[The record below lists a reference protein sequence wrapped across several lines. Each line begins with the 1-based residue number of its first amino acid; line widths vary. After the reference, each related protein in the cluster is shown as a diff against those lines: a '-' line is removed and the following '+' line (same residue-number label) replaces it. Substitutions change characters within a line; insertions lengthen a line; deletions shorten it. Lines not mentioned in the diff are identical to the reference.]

1 MWRKIGVIGS
11 FLRRE
16 DGPTAAE
23 YALTAGLIIVAI
35 TAAVGLLGGVV
46 SASFSTV
53 SSMVS

>member
-1 MWRKIGVIGS
+1 MWRRIGVIGS

-23 YALTAGLIIVAI
+23 YALMAGFIIVVI
-35 TAAVGLLGGVV
+35 AAVVGRLGGVV